1 MRTLL
6 IRNALIVEPES
17 GVEKKGNI
25 FVEDGRIAS
34 VFETPSEADYVI
46 DADGLLASPGFIDI
60 HTHLREPGDEEAE
73 TIASGAAAA
82 VRGGYTSLCCMANT
96 EPPIDSEAAAE
107 FVVLQ
112 SQRAG
117 LASVFPIGAV
127 TEGLKGER
135 LSEMGGLIRG
145 GAVAFS
151 DDGNPI
157 RSAEILRRALLY
169 AKMFDKV
176 IIEHCED
183 PDLSR
188 EGVMHSGQTS
198 TILGLP
204 GIPSASEEIAV
215 ARDIK
220 IAEITG
226 GRLHIAHLSSAGS
239 VVLLREAKR
248 RNIKVTAEVTP
259 HHLVLTDKVVTSFDP
274 NYKMKP
280 PLRTEKDREALIEG
294 LADGTIDVVAT
305 DHAPHTKEA
314 KESEFSFAPFG
325 VVGLETAFPV
335 LFTHL
340 VETKRL
346 PLLSLIQKM
355 TLNPANIIGFASK
368 GRLSVGADA
377 DITLFETDSEF
388 TIDPENFASKSRNTP
403 FAGMSVKGR
412 ITHTIV
418 SGRIVYEAE

>member
-1 MRTLL
+1 MPTLL
-6 IRNALIVEPES
+6 VRKALIIDPERRLQE
-17 GVEKKGNI
+17 VGNI
-25 FVEDGRIAS
+25 FIRDGRIDA
-34 VFETPSEADYVI
+34 VLETPTEADYVL
-46 DADGLLASPGFIDI
+46 DADGLIAVPGFIDI

-73 TIASGAAAA
+73 TIASGAMAA
-82 VRGGYTSLCCMANT
+82 VRGGFTTVCTMANT

-112 SQRAG
+112 SRRAK
-117 LASVFPIGAV
+117 LANVYPIGAV
-127 TEGLKGER
+127 TDRLEGER
-135 LSEMGGLIRG
+135 LSEMGGLVRG

-188 EGVMHSGQTS
+188 NGVMHSGGVS

-204 GIPSASEEIAV
+204 GMPSASEEIVV

-220 IAEITG
+220 IAEITD
-226 GRLHIAHLSSAGS
+226 GRLHIAHLSTAGS
-239 VVLLREAKR
+239 VELLRDAKR
-248 RNIKVTAEVTP
+248 RNINVTGEVTP
-259 HHLVLTDKVVTSFDP
+259 HHLTLTDETVMSFNP
-274 NYKMKP
+274 NFKMKP
-280 PLRTEKDREALIEG
+280 PLRTEADKEALIEG
-294 LADGTIDVVAT
+294 LADGTIDIVVT

-314 KESEFSFAPFG
+314 KEYEFPFAPFG
-325 VVGLETAFPV
+325 VIGLETAFPI
-335 LFTHL
+335 LYTHL
-340 VETKRL
+340 VAERRI
-346 PLLSLIQKM
+346 SLISLVEKM
-355 TLNPANIIGFASK
+355 TLNPAKCIGFPSK

-377 DITLFETDSEF
+377 DITLFETNTLY
-388 TIDPENFASKSRNTP
+388 TIDPEKFASKSRNTP
-403 FAGMSVKGR
+403 FAGASVRGR

-418 SGRIVYEAE
+418 AGRIVYEAG

>member
-325 VVGLETAFPV
+325 VVGLETAFP
-335 LFTHL
+335 TP
-340 VETKRL
+340 R
-346 PLLSLIQKM
+346 
-355 TLNPANIIGFASK
+355 
-368 GRLSVGADA
+368 
-377 DITLFETDSEF
+377 
-388 TIDPENFASKSRNTP
+388 RN
-403 FAGMSVKGR
+403 
-412 ITHTIV
+412 
-418 SGRIVYEAE
+418 

>member
-1 MRTLL
+1 MHTLL
-6 IRNALIVEPES
+6 IRNALIIEPES
-17 GVEKKGNI
+17 GVEGKGNI
-25 FVEDGRIAS
+25 FIKGGKIVS
-34 VFETPSEADYVI
+34 VFETPNEADCVI
-46 DADGLLASPGFIDI
+46 DADGLVASPGFIDI

-82 VRGGYTSLCCMANT
+82 VRGGFTTLCSMANT
-96 EPPIDSEAAAE
+96 EPPVDSEAAAE

-112 SQRAG
+112 SRRAG
-117 LASVFPIGAV
+117 LANVFPVGAV

-169 AKMFDKV
+169 AKMFDRV

-183 PDLSR
+183 TDLSR
-188 EGVMHSGQTS
+188 EGIMHSGHIS
-198 TILGLP
+198 TVLGLS

-226 GRLHIAHLSSAGS
+226 GRLHIAHLSGAGS
-239 VVLLREAKR
+239 VTLLRDAKR

-259 HHLVLTDKVVTSFDP
+259 HHLVLTDEAVMSFDP
-274 NYKMKP
+274 NFKMKP
-280 PLRTEKDREALIEG
+280 PLRTERDREALVEG
-294 LADGTIDVVAT
+294 LVDGTIDIIAT

-314 KESEFSFAPFG
+314 KETEFSFAPFG
-325 VVGLETAFPV
+325 VIGLETAFPV

-340 VETKRL
+340 VKTKRM
-346 PLLSLIQKM
+346 PLLSLLEKM
-355 TLNPANIIGFASK
+355 TVNPANIIGFASK
-368 GRLSVGADA
+368 GRLQTDADA
-377 DITLFETDSEF
+377 DITLFETDTEYD
-388 TIDPENFASKSRNTP
+388 IDPEKFASKSRNTP
-403 FAGMSVKGR
+403 FAGMPVRGR

-418 SGRIVYEAE
+418 SGRIVYEAD

>member
-1 MRTLL
+1 MRSLL
-6 IRNALIVEPES
+6 IRNALVIDPES

-25 FVEDGRIAS
+25 FIEDGRIAS
-34 VFETPSEADYVI
+34 VFETPTEADYVI
-46 DADGLLASPGFIDI
+46 DADGLFASPGFIDI

-82 VRGGYTSLCCMANT
+82 VRGGFTTLCCMANT

-117 LASVFPIGAV
+117 LADVFPIGAV

-183 PDLSR
+183 IDLSR
-188 EGVMHSGQTS
+188 DGVMHSGYIS
-198 TILGLP
+198 TILGLS

-239 VVLLREAKR
+239 VALLREAKR

-259 HHLVLTDKVVTSFDP
+259 HHLVLTDEVVMSFDP
-274 NYKMKP
+274 NFKMKP
-280 PLRTEKDREALIEG
+280 PLRTEKDREALVEG
-294 LADGTIDVVAT
+294 LADGTIDVIAT

-325 VVGLETAFPV
+325 VIGLETAFPV

-340 VETKRL
+340 VETKKI
-346 PLLSLIQKM
+346 PLVSLVRKM
-355 TLNPANIIGFASK
+355 TLNPADVIGFASK
-368 GRLSVGADA
+368 GRLRVGADA
-377 DITLFETDSEF
+377 DITLFETDTEF
-388 TIDPENFASKSRNTP
+388 TIEPESFASKSRNTP
-403 FAGMSVKGR
+403 FSGMSVKGR
-412 ITHTIV
+412 ITHTVV